1 MKKILAWA
9 IVLMFVLQGIQLAAA
24 ATPGTTS
31 TGTDIQISLVNQ
43 DPDPVQPGK
52 NVDVRLR
59 AENRGSIVAKD
70 FEIQVLPEYPFSM
83 PVGEDSIKQLGSIW
97 RVQQDIDTAI
107 VKFTLHVDDN
117 AATGTKLLRI
127 RFRTEGGAWV
137 EPDQAYEI
145 NIKRTDTIVNIKSI
159 TISPE
164 TLAPGETAEVKLL
177 LQNTVNQL
185 VKNVQ
190 LKLDLS
196 DTTLPLVP
204 IGSTNEINLL
214 ELKPNSEELVTF
226 KLIAKPDASSEV
238 YKIPLTL
245 QYSDID
251 GTTYTKTNI
260 FGITIGGKP
269 ELDVLID
276 SSTIYSKN
284 TAGNIL
290 IKVVN
295 MGSSDLKFMNVVLQP
310 SPNYD
315 IVSSATDYLGKV
327 DSDDYG
333 TAEFKIYVKTTKDHI
348 VDIPLK
354 ITFRDALNNEYAQDY
369 NLTLQL
375 YTEEQAK
382 QLGIAKGSSML
393 GILIVIVV
401 IVGAGYYF
409 LRRKKKK

>member
-1 MKKILAWA
+1 
-9 IVLMFVLQGIQLAAA
+9 
-24 ATPGTTS
+24 
-31 TGTDIQISLVNQ
+31 
-43 DPDPVQPGK
+43 
-52 NVDVRLR
+52 
-59 AENRGSIVAKD
+59 
-70 FEIQVLPEYPFSM
+70 
-83 PVGEDSIKQLGSIW
+83 
-97 RVQQDIDTAI
+97 
-107 VKFTLHVDDN
+107 
-117 AATGTKLLRI
+117 
-127 RFRTEGGAWV
+127 
-137 EPDQAYEI
+137 
-145 NIKRTDTIVNIKSI
+145 
-159 TISPE
+159 
-164 TLAPGETAEVKLL
+164 
-177 LQNTVNQL
+177 

-238 YKIPLTL
+238 YKIPLTM

-251 GTTYTKTNI
+251 GTAYTKTNI

-295 MGSSDLKFMNVVLQP
+295 MGSSDLKFVNVVLQP

-354 ITFRDALNNEYAQDY
+354 ITFRDALNNEYARDY

-382 QLGIAKGSSML
+382 QLGITKSGSML
-393 GILIVIVV
+393 GILVVIVV
-401 IVGAGYYF
+401 VVGAGYYF
-409 LRRKKKK
+409 LKRKKKK